1 VDRHTPGGV
10 AIQSKETVSGAGA
23 VKSRT
28 QGTTT
33 NADVLGEPRLGR
45 LQHRA
50 WDVWFAPKRFESPHL
65 YERLGVLWIKRYV
78 PTGGDY
84 FRKKYGVR
92 VIEIKSTIE
101 SLLKF
106 EERTRVYEAIH
117 MGVFLAFLLFSIW
130 QLVSGRTTGLGFGIA
145 CMVYVLLILSPALL
159 QRYNRLRVYEALRR
173 MRKKQV
179 FLTPLPPGSAG
190 R

>member
-1 VDRHTPGGV
+1 M
-10 AIQSKETVSGAGA
+10 
-23 VKSRT
+23 
-28 QGTTT
+28 
-33 NADVLGEPRLGR
+33 NADVLGPQKMGL

-50 WDVWFAPKRFESPHL
+50 WDFWLAPKRFESPQL

-92 VIEIKSTIE
+92 VIDIKSNIE

-117 MGVFLAFLLFSIW
+117 LGAFLAFLLFSIW
-130 QLVSGRTTGLGFGIA
+130 QLVSGRTTGIGFVIA
-145 CMVYVLLILSPALL
+145 CVVYVLLILSPVLL
-159 QRYNRLRVYEALRR
+159 QRYNRIHVYEAIRR

-179 FLTPLPPGSAG
+179 SL
-190 R
+190 

>member
-1 VDRHTPGGV
+1 M
-10 AIQSKETVSGAGA
+10 
-23 VKSRT
+23 
-28 QGTTT
+28 
-33 NADVLGEPRLGR
+33 NADVLGEPRLR
-45 LQHRA
+45 WFQRRA

-92 VIEIKSTIE
+92 VIDIKSTIE
-101 SLLKF
+101 SLLTF
-106 EERTRVYEAIH
+106 EERTRLYEAIH
-117 MGVFLAFLLFSIW
+117 VVVFLAFLLFSIW

-145 CMVYVLLILSPALL
+145 CVAYVLLILSPALL

-179 FLTPLPPGSAG
+179 FLTPLPPGSA
-190 R
+190 

>member
-1 VDRHTPGGV
+1 MN
-10 AIQSKETVSGAGA
+10 AG
-23 VKSRT
+23 
-28 QGTTT
+28 
-33 NADVLGEPRLGR
+33 VLGPKRMGL

-50 WDVWFAPKRFESPHL
+50 WDFWFASKRFESPQV

-92 VIEIKSTIE
+92 IIDIKSNIE

-106 EERTRVYEAIH
+106 EERTRLYEVIH
-117 MGVFLAFLLFSIW
+117 LGAFVASLLFSIL
-130 QLVSGRTTGLGFGIA
+130 QLVSGRTNGIGFVIA
-145 CMVYVLLILSPALL
+145 CAVYVVLILSPVLL
-159 QRYNRLRVYEALRR
+159 QRYNRIRVYEAIRR

-179 FLTPLPPGSAG
+179 PS
-190 R
+190 